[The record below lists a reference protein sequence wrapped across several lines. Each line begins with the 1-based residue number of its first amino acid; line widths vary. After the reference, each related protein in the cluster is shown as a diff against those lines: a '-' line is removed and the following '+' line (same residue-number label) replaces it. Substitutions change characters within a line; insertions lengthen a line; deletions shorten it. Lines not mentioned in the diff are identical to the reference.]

1 MAIAQDIIDAAYR
14 KIGLKDPSPT
24 GRTTALEML
33 NNMIS
38 VWGLDFLLPYV
49 TRESFDLTI
58 GQAEYTVGSGGDFDT
73 VRPLSLSSVYLV
85 NSDDYSFLVNVFGA
99 KDYNRTKNKTLS
111 GRPTKVYFVPEYS
124 LAKLIFNRETDVV
137 YTAHFEFNKNFT
149 ELAAVGTTVDL
160 PNEYKEA
167 MIYNLAIRLAEDES
181 IALPQSVI
189 QTAGT
194 SLLTINRH
202 NALSKIPNRIKF
214 DFVDGSGSNITLDE

>member
-1 MAIAQDIIDAAYR
+1 MAIAQDVIDAAYR
-14 KIGLKDPSPT
+14 KIGLKDPSAT
-24 GRTTALEML
+24 ERTTALAML

-38 VWGLDFLLPYV
+38 IWGLHFLLPYV
-49 TRESFDLTI
+49 VRESFDLTI

-73 VRPLSLSSVYLV
+73 VRPLSLSNVYLV

-99 KDYNRTKNKTLS
+99 KDYNRTRNKTLS

-149 ELAAVGTTVDL
+149 ELAAVGTTIDL

-181 IALPQSVI
+181 ITLPQSVI

-214 DFVDGSGSNITLDE
+214 DFVGGSGSNIVLDE